1 MNKKK
6 LEIALNDMDDR
17 YIEEAMTF
25 KRASV
30 ISFRKAVS
38 IAAVAAAVL
47 IIGSVGVAAVV
58 RAKQLRKVTVETQSM
73 SVGVKPSERI
83 DQTDSTEYVI
93 DQRYPDETYLGDE
106 NTEWVEKR
114 VITNDGMRE
123 EIYVYD
129 DLSKALK
136 GYKSSFYMDEFKG
149 ELVTAEVTKVYDDEW
164 IFLDK
169 SLFIQ
174 FRYGGGDVVIN
185 DSHGEVNYFELGLVG
200 ETENPREY
208 VNSNGISFTIV
219 DDSGIEGTSY
229 VLISYDNHTGF
240 IWFLDMD
247 DDQIHD
253 VLDLINID

>member
-1 MNKKK
+1 
-6 LEIALNDMDDR
+6 
-17 YIEEAMTF
+17 
-25 KRASV
+25 
-30 ISFRKAVS
+30 
-38 IAAVAAAVL
+38 
-47 IIGSVGVAAVV
+47 
-58 RAKQLRKVTVETQSM
+58 
-73 SVGVKPSERI
+73 
-83 DQTDSTEYVI
+83 
-93 DQRYPDETYLGDE
+93 
-106 NTEWVEKR
+106 
-114 VITNDGMRE
+114 
-123 EIYVYD
+123 
-129 DLSKALK
+129 
-136 GYKSSFYMDEFKG
+136 MDEFKG